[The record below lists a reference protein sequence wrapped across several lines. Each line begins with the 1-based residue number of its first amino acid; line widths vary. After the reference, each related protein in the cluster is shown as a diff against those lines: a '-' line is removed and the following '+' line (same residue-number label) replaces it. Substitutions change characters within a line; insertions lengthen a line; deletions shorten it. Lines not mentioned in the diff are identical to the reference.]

1 VVHVS
6 PLFETDSPQR
16 RDIGQPP
23 EVVKLGVRK
32 KVRLRKREVVRP
44 ALVLL
49 LKVEVFYLEICVSRN
64 WTLVQLHFGPMSV
77 RSDECV

>member
-1 VVHVS
+1 VS